1 MVVVISTV
9 TTLLGHITVPVTVAG
24 DWILMNILAMVKQL
38 FRFLVLRMPVSIF
51 TDTNECQENISGC
64 SQICTNNPGSYVC
77 TCYIGYSLD
86 ADNHTCNGECCIELL
101 LLLYYLIFFNRC
113 E

>member
-51 TDTNECQENISGC
+51 TDTNECQENI
-64 SQICTNNPGSYVC
+64 
-77 TCYIGYSLD
+77 
-86 ADNHTCNGECCIELL
+86 LL
-101 LLLYYLIFFNRC
+101 TDMYKQPWQLCLYLLHRIQF
-113 E
+113 